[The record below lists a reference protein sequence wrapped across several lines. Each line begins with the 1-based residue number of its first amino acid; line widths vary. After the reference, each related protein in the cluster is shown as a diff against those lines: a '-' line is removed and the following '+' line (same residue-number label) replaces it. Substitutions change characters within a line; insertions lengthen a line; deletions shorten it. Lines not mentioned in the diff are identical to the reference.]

1 MAERHVDPLFSAAYD
16 DELDRG
22 ARRRFDAHLEGC
34 TRCAAAFEDYRT
46 AVDAVHL
53 LPAVAMPATVRL
65 PLGAPRAAAGR
76 AEVLGRLRDALLH
89 PQPVTAAATMAAVG
103 IAAVVLAVHHG
114 GGGTSSATAGN
125 APVALS
131 QGSGSSAQGAAGFPP
146 IPAPERPVP
155 CPVAPVAGGGAA
167 PAGYAHSAST
177 PTGTGGELVLATPAD
192 SYGAG
197 ETIPIYARLTTPG
210 SPGGGGAV
218 VPCVSLETDGSAA
231 ASQPKAAARV
241 PQGAPP
247 QAPAYDSAAQPTPLA
262 VATSG
267 PAPLSAAGSAGSSSR
282 LQGSGPLLSVT
293 IPAGIAKGTTLRLVA
308 VIPAHYPGNPGDV
321 PIQVVLLITVR

>member
-1 MAERHVDPLFSAAYD
+1 MAERHADPLFSAAYD
-16 DELDRG
+16 GELDHG
-22 ARRRFDAHLEGC
+22 ARRRFDAHIESC
-34 TRCAAAFEDYRT
+34 ARCAGAFEDYRT
-46 AVDAVHL
+46 ALDAVRM

-65 PLGAPRAAAGR
+65 PVGAPRAAGR
-76 AEVLGRLRDALLH
+76 AVLLGRLRDALLH
-89 PQPVTAAATMAAVG
+89 PQPVTAAAALAAVG
-103 IAAVVLAVHHG
+103 IAAVVLAVHHPG
-114 GGGTSSATAGN
+114 GGGSSTAGAGN

-131 QGSGSSAQGAAGFPP
+131 QGSSGQGAGAFPV
-146 IPAPERPVP
+146 PAPAAIAPVP

-167 PAGYAHSAST
+167 PAGYAHSATT
-177 PTGTGGELVLATPAD
+177 PTATGGQLVIATPAD

-197 ETIPIYARLTTPG
+197 ETVPIYARLTTPG

-231 ASQPKAAARV
+231 SQPKAAAPPA
-241 PQGAPP
+241 PQGAPA
-247 QAPAYDSAAQPTPLA
+247 QAPAYDSAVEPTPLA

-267 PAPLSAAGSAGSSSR
+267 PAPLSAAGSAGSSR

-293 IPAGIAKGTTLRLVA
+293 IPPGIARGTTLRLVA
-308 VIPAHYPGNPGDV
+308 VIPAHYPGNPGDT